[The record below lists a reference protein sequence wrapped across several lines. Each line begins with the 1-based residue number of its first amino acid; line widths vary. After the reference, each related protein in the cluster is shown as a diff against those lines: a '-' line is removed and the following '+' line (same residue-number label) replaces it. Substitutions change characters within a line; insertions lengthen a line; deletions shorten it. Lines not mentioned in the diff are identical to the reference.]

1 MRPVKLTMSAFG
13 CYAGLCE
20 LDFSRLGTEGL
31 YLITGDTGAG
41 KTTIFDAITFA
52 LYGKASG
59 DHRDAS
65 MLRSK
70 YAAPDTETYVEYEF
84 FYRDDMYT
92 IRRSPEYERAK
103 TRGEGTTM
111 QAAGVEL
118 RLPGGRVV
126 TKTQEANK
134 EIETVLRIT
143 RAQFVQIAM
152 IAQGEF
158 LKLLLAETK
167 DRIEIFRRIFNT
179 NIYQL
184 FQDALRRDANA
195 LKNDIAARQQGCDFA
210 LNGIRFTEDD
220 KTCALKLEEAKNGL
234 LSPDEVSLWVAEMIK
249 TDEAQSA
256 VNVKSLE
263 KTAKALAEI
272 NQRIGKAKT
281 DEANRA
287 RCAAAEQRLPA
298 EEAAQKQ
305 AQQLL
310 EAEAA
315 KQPERESV
323 HAEIIT
329 QEGALPGYAE
339 LAKLAASL
347 LHKETRLAEVRN
359 AAAKLENRSRELSG
373 ALEAG
378 KKELLSLSDAGAALE
393 TLRGKQNNLAE
404 RQKSLFALK
413 KSKAAYDALLI
424 SLKKAQED
432 YRGKAARSRQ
442 LREAYEAL
450 HKAYLDEQAGVL
462 AAELR
467 PGLPCLVCGSE
478 DHPAPAA
485 LSGEAP
491 SKTALDH
498 AKKAAEAAETETA
511 NASQSANTQHGSA
524 NAKKEELTGDAARL
538 LGETPFDCISA
549 ALEAA
554 LSATGE
560 DLAKNDAQLAA
571 KQKSVDRKTLLEQKI
586 PKAEQTLKELA
597 EKTGAVKEE
606 FVTLNEQIKSDTE
619 RHAKLLGGLK
629 FKTEAEANA
638 YIATRKAKKK
648 ALEDALTGAQKQ
660 FEAADKTCFTT
671 QAEIKTLKAALEGA
685 RPAGLAALEKERAEA
700 LAAQSGLTEQ
710 SRAISTRI
718 SHNRAAL
725 GAIAA
730 SAKQLA
736 AMTERYR
743 WLKALSDTANG
754 DLPGKEKIKWETY
767 MQTAYF
773 DRIIA
778 RANTRL
784 MQMSRG
790 QYELKRRGAGGR
802 QSQSGLELNVVDHYG
817 SGGSERD
824 VKSLSGGESF
834 IASLA
839 LALGL
844 SDEIQSYAGGIRLDS
859 MFIDEG
865 FGTLDENTLAQ
876 AMQALLGIS
885 QSERLIGII
894 SHVGELK
901 EKIDRQIVVTKE
913 RTGGS
918 RAEIVV

>member
-1 MRPVKLTMSAFG
+1 MRPIKLTMSAFG

-20 LDFSRLGTEGL
+20 LDFSSFGTEGL

-70 YAAPDTETYVEYEF
+70 YAALDMETYVEYEF
-84 FYRDDMYT
+84 TYRDQVYT
-92 IRRSPEYERAK
+92 VRRSPEYERAK
-103 TRGEGTTM
+103 TRGEGMTK
-111 QAAGVEL
+111 QPASAEL
-118 RLPGGRVV
+118 HLPGGRVV
-126 TKTQEANK
+126 TKTQEVGK
-134 EIETVLRIT
+134 EIEAVLGIT

-167 DRIEIFRRIFNT
+167 DRIDIFRKIFNT

-184 FQDALRRDANA
+184 FQDQVRKDANA
-195 LKNDIAARQQGCDFA
+195 LKNDIAAQRQGYDFA
-210 LNGIRFTEDD
+210 LNSIRLIEDAEA
-220 KTCALKLEEAKNGL
+220 CAAKLEEAKTGL
-234 LSPDEVSLWVAEMIK
+234 LSPDEVSLWVAAMIK
-249 TDEAQSA
+249 ADEAQSA
-256 VNVKSLE
+256 ANTKTLGNLTKSLS
-263 KTAKALAEI
+263 EI
-272 NQRIGKAKT
+272 SERIGEAKK
-281 DEANRA
+281 EKENRGM
-287 RCAAAEQRLPA
+287 CLAAEKRLPA
-298 EEAAQKQ
+298 EEANQKA

-310 EAEAA
+310 KAEEA
-315 KQPERESV
+315 KQPERD
-323 HAEIIT
+323 AAQTEIIT
-329 QEGALPGYAE
+329 LEGALPSYAA
-339 LAKLAASL
+339 LAKLTASL
-347 LHKETRLAEVRN
+347 LDKEKRRAEVHE
-359 AAAKLENRSRELSG
+359 AAANLEKRQQKITA
-373 ALEAG
+373 ALEAA
-378 KKELLSLSDAGAALE
+378 KQELQPLANAGEELVA
-393 TLRGKQNNLAE
+393 LRGRQTQLAE
-404 RQKSLFALK
+404 RQKSLLALK
-413 KSKAAYDALLI
+413 KSKVAHDALLI
-424 SLKKAQED
+424 SLAKAQQD
-432 YRGKAARSRQ
+432 YQGKEARSRQ
-442 LREAYEAL
+442 LREAYEAQN
-450 HKAYLDEQAGVL
+450 KAYLDEQAGVL

-467 PGLPCLVCGSE
+467 PGLPCPVCGSE
-478 DHPAPAA
+478 EHPAPAV
-485 LSGEAP
+485 LLREAP
-491 SKTALDH
+491 SKAALDH
-498 AKKAAEAAETETA
+498 AKKAAEAAEIETTQ
-511 NASQSANTQHGSA
+511 ASQSASELNGRAGAT
-524 NAKKEELTGDAARL
+524 KKELAREAARL
-538 LGETPFDCISA
+538 LGETPFAHIPA

-554 LSATGE
+554 LLTVSKA
-560 DLAKNDAQLAA
+560 LAEHDVQLKAQ
-571 KQKSVDRKTLLEQKI
+571 QMNVDRKALLEEYL
-586 PKAEQTLKELA
+586 PKAAQSLKDIE
-597 EKTGAVKEE
+597 EKINAAGKE
-606 FVTLNEQIKSDTE
+606 FVMLDEQIKSETDQ
-619 RHAKLLGGLK
+619 RAKLLSGLK
-629 FKTEAEANA
+629 FKTEAEAKRQ
-638 YIATRKAKKK
+638 ITELKAKKK
-648 ALEDALTGAQKQ
+648 AFEEALLRAQKQ
-660 FEAADKTCFTT
+660 LEAASTT
-671 QAEIKTLKAALEGA
+671 RSNTQTEIETLKAALA
-685 RPAGLAALEKERAEA
+685 DAVPADLAVLGKERDDA
-700 LAAQSGLTEQ
+700 LAAQRELTEQ
-710 SRAISTRI
+710 SKAISTRI

-736 AMTERYR
+736 AMEERWR

-754 DLPGKEKIKWETY
+754 DLPGKEKIKLETY

-773 DRIIA
+773 DRIVA

-790 QYELKRRGAGGR
+790 QYELKRRGAGDKK
-802 QSQSGLELNVVDHYG
+802 SQSGLELNVVDHYD
-817 SGGSERD
+817 SCGSERD

-865 FGTLDENTLAQ
+865 FGTLDETTLAQ

-885 QSERLIGII
+885 QSNRLVGII

>member
-1 MRPVKLTMSAFG
+1 MRPIKLTMSAFG
-13 CYAGLCE
+13 CYAGLCA

-59 DHRDAS
+59 DYRDAT

-70 YAAPDTETYVEYEF
+70 YAAPDTETFVEYEF
-84 FYRDDMYT
+84 VYRGDVYT
-92 IRRSPEYERAK
+92 VRRSPEYERAK
-103 TRGEGTTM
+103 TRGDGVTK
-111 QAAGVEL
+111 QPASVEL
-118 RLPGGRVV
+118 HLPDGRVV
-126 TKTQEANK
+126 TKTQEAGK
-134 EIETVLRIT
+134 EIETVLGIT

-167 DRIEIFRRIFNT
+167 DRIDIFRKIFNT
-179 NIYQL
+179 NLYQN
-184 FQDALRRDANA
+184 FQDHVRADANT
-195 LKNDIAARQQGCDFA
+195 LKNDIAVRQQGYDFA
-210 LNGIRFTEDD
+210 LNGIRLIEGDD
-220 KTCALKLEEAKNGL
+220 ACAAKLEEAKTGL
-234 LSPDEVSLWVAEMIK
+234 LSPDEVSLWVAEM
-249 TDEAQSA
+249 TRADEAQSA
-256 VNVKSLE
+256 ANEKMLGKITKSLDN
-263 KTAKALAEI
+263 I
-272 NQRIGKAKT
+272 SQRIGKAEI
-281 DEANRA
+281 DNANRSK
-287 RCAAAEQRLPA
+287 CAAAEQRLPA
-298 EEAAQKQ
+298 ETATQAA

-310 EAEAA
+310 ESETA
-315 KQPERESV
+315 KQPERESA
-323 HAEIIT
+323 HAKIIT
-329 QEGALPGYAE
+329 LEGTLPSYAE
-339 LAKLAASL
+339 LSALATALLNKEKQLAA
-347 LHKETRLAEVRN
+347 VRD

-378 KKELLSLSDAGAALE
+378 KKELQTLAGAGAELE
-393 TLRGKQNNLAE
+393 ALRGMQKQLTE
-404 RQKSLFALK
+404 RQNSLFALK
-413 KSKAAYDALLI
+413 KSKIAYDALLI
-424 SLKKAQED
+424 SLAKSQED
-432 YRGKAARSRQ
+432 YRGRAARSLQ
-442 LREAYEAL
+442 LREAYEAM

-462 AAELR
+462 AAELQ
-467 PGLPCLVCGSE
+467 PGLPCPVCGSAE
-478 DHPAPAA
+478 HPMPAM

-498 AKKAAEAAETETA
+498 AKKAAEAAEAETTQ
-511 NASQSANTQHGSA
+511 ASQLASTRQGSA
-524 NAKKEELTGDAARL
+524 TAKKEELTGEAARL
-538 LGETPFDCISA
+538 LGETSFEHIPA
-549 ALEAA
+549 ALETA
-554 LSATGE
+554 LFSIE
-560 DLAKNDAQLAA
+560 KDLAGNEMQLTAQQKNAQ
-571 KQKSVDRKTLLEQKI
+571 RKTALEQKI
-586 PKAEQTLKELA
+586 PAAEQTLQELA
-597 EKTGAVKEE
+597 EKISAAKQEAVA
-606 FVTLNEQIKSDTE
+606 LNEQIKSETE
-619 RHAKLLGGLK
+619 RHGALLGGLK
-629 FKTEAEANA
+629 FKTEADAKLQ
-638 YIATRKAKKK
+638 IAALKAKKK
-648 ALEDALTGAQKQ
+648 AMEDALLHAQKQ
-660 FEAADKTCFTT
+660 LEIAKNTRSKTQT
-671 QAEIKTLKAALEGA
+671 EIATLKAALA
-685 RPAGLAALEKERAEA
+685 DTVPADLAALEKERDGT
-700 LAAQSGLTEQ
+700 LAVQSGLTEQ
-710 SRAISTRI
+710 SKVISTRI
-718 SHNRAAL
+718 SHNKEAL
-725 GAIAA
+725 GAITA

-736 AMTERYR
+736 AMAERYR

-754 DLPGKEKIKWETY
+754 DLPGKEKIKLETY

-773 DRIIA
+773 DRIVA

-802 QSQSGLELNVVDHYG
+802 QSQSGLELNVIDHYD

-865 FGTLDENTLAQ
+865 FGTLDETTLSQ

-885 QSERLIGII
+885 QSNRLVGII

-918 RAEIVV
+918 RAEIVL